1 MWSALWVTSW
11 CENGKCGKQKLR
23 HALSHCSSRQTKSK
37 LFPTFFRTDSA
48 FSLVPIWSVKMILLQ
63 CKGEKTKP
71 VSPIHFP
78 LPAPLMNT
86 LAIPGPPHIIHP
98 PPLVLPLPLPVFH
111 PSLLQGRG
119 AGLRVF
125 HSSPSE
131 FTSMT
136 SSTLLIALDPTCPSA
151 CLSSLHALPGWRFCR
166 AVNSRPLCS
175 LLHEI
180 KGEEKKQRW
189 RKKAAFIF
197 VN

>member
-136 SSTLLIALDPTCPSA
+136 SSTLLIALDPTCLSA

-166 AVNSRPLCS
+166 AVKLSPS
-175 LLHEI
+175 LLSVARD
-180 KGEEKKQRW
+180 KRR
-189 RKKAAFIF
+189 RKKAEMKKEGSVYIC
-197 VN
+197 